1 MTNSKS
7 KSEENEPLM
16 YIVQPNAKQN
26 QRSMQY
32 YFSSK
37 QQDNKGIEKEH
48 VLKEE
53 PSFSSIQEVNEPE
66 VEKVEEIKQEEDI
79 EIKKEIKQEKDIG
92 IKKEIKQEKD
102 IGIKKEIKQEKD
114 IGIKKGIKQEKDI
127 GIKKEIKQEKDIGI
141 KKEIKQEKGVEHSI
155 VPVNIPQSE
164 TQKPN
169 KMFQS
174 MTIKEKIEFLCS
186 FPAHMSQ
193 PICEIVCQNQ
203 KYIGTILELKE
214 GSLYVSIPPNK
225 EKKVLTFNDIQTIS
239 IIKI

>member
-16 YIVQPNAKQN
+16 YIVQPSATQN

-37 QQDNKGIEKEH
+37 QQDNKEIKKEY

-66 VEKVEEIKQEEDI
+66 VEKVEEIKQEKDVGI
-79 EIKKEIKQEKDIG
+79 KQEIKREKDVGIKQEIKREKDVGIKQEIKREKDVGIRQEIKQEKV
-92 IKKEIKQEKD
+92 
-102 IGIKKEIKQEKD
+102 
-114 IGIKKGIKQEKDI
+114 
-127 GIKKEIKQEKDIGI
+127 
-141 KKEIKQEKGVEHSI
+141 VEHSI
-155 VPVNIPQSE
+155 IPVNIPQSE
-164 TQKPN
+164 TKMPN

>member
-79 EIKKEIKQEKDIG
+79 E

-214 GSLYVSIPPNK
+214 GSLYVSIPPNR

>member
-16 YIVQPNAKQN
+16 YIVQPSATQN

-37 QQDNKGIEKEH
+37 QQDNKEIKKEY

-79 EIKKEIKQEKDIG
+79 E
-92 IKKEIKQEKD
+92 
-102 IGIKKEIKQEKD
+102 
-114 IGIKKGIKQEKDI
+114 
-127 GIKKEIKQEKDIGI
+127 IKKEIKQEKDIGI

>member
-16 YIVQPNAKQN
+16 YIVQPSATQN

-37 QQDNKGIEKEH
+37 QQDNKEIKKEY

-66 VEKVEEIKQEEDI
+66 VEKVEEIKQEKDVGI
-79 EIKKEIKQEKDIG
+79 KQEIKREKDVGIRQEIKQEKV
-92 IKKEIKQEKD
+92 
-102 IGIKKEIKQEKD
+102 
-114 IGIKKGIKQEKDI
+114 
-127 GIKKEIKQEKDIGI
+127 
-141 KKEIKQEKGVEHSI
+141 VEHSI
-155 VPVNIPQSE
+155 IPVNIPQSE
-164 TQKPN
+164 TKMPN

>member
-79 EIKKEIKQEKDIG
+79 E
-92 IKKEIKQEKD
+92 
-102 IGIKKEIKQEKD
+102 
-114 IGIKKGIKQEKDI
+114 
-127 GIKKEIKQEKDIGI
+127 IKKEIKQEKDIGI

>member
-16 YIVQPNAKQN
+16 YIIQPNATQN

-37 QQDNKGIEKEH
+37 QQDNKEIKKEY

-66 VEKVEEIKQEEDI
+66 VEKVEEIKQEKDVG
-79 EIKKEIKQEKDIG
+79 IKQEIKQEKDVG
-92 IKKEIKQEKD
+92 IKQEIKREKDVEIRQEIKQEKV
-102 IGIKKEIKQEKD
+102 
-114 IGIKKGIKQEKDI
+114 
-127 GIKKEIKQEKDIGI
+127 
-141 KKEIKQEKGVEHSI
+141 VEHSI
-155 VPVNIPQSE
+155 IPVNIPQSE
-164 TQKPN
+164 TKKPN

-186 FPAHMSQ
+186 FPSHMSQ
-193 PICEIVCQNQ
+193 PICEILCQNQ

-214 GSLYVSIPPNK
+214 GNLYVSIPPNK

>member
-37 QQDNKGIEKEH
+37 QQDNKEIKKEH

-79 EIKKEIKQEKDIG
+79 KIKQE
-92 IKKEIKQEKD
+92 IKREKD
-102 IGIKKEIKQEKD
+102 V
-114 IGIKKGIKQEKDI
+114 GIKQ
-127 GIKKEIKQEKDIGI
+127 EIKQEKDIGI

-155 VPVNIPQSE
+155 IPVNIPQSE
-164 TQKPN
+164 TKKPN

-193 PICEIVCQNQ
+193 PICEILCQNQ

>member
-16 YIVQPNAKQN
+16 YIIQPNATQN

-37 QQDNKGIEKEH
+37 QQDNKEIKKEY

-66 VEKVEEIKQEEDI
+66 VEKVEEIKQEKDVG
-79 EIKKEIKQEKDIG
+79 IKQEIKQEKDVG
-92 IKKEIKQEKD
+92 IKQEIKQEKD
-102 IGIKKEIKQEKD
+102 VGIKQEIKREKDVGIKQEIKREKDVEIRQEIKQEKV
-114 IGIKKGIKQEKDI
+114 
-127 GIKKEIKQEKDIGI
+127 
-141 KKEIKQEKGVEHSI
+141 VEHSI
-155 VPVNIPQSE
+155 IPVNIPQSE
-164 TQKPN
+164 TKKPN

-193 PICEIVCQNQ
+193 PICEILCQNQ

-214 GSLYVSIPPNK
+214 GILYVSIPPNK

>member
-16 YIVQPNAKQN
+16 YIVQPNATQN

-79 EIKKEIKQEKDIG
+79 E

>member
-16 YIVQPNAKQN
+16 YIIQPNATQN

-37 QQDNKGIEKEH
+37 QQDNKEIKKEY

-79 EIKKEIKQEKDIG
+79 KIKKEIKQEEDI
-92 IKKEIKQEKD
+92 E
-102 IGIKKEIKQEKD
+102 
-114 IGIKKGIKQEKDI
+114 
-127 GIKKEIKQEKDIGI
+127 IKKEIKQEKDIGI

-164 TQKPN
+164 TKKPN

-193 PICEIVCQNQ
+193 PICEILCQNQ

>member
-16 YIVQPNAKQN
+16 YIIQPNATQN

-37 QQDNKGIEKEH
+37 QQDNKEIKKEY

-66 VEKVEEIKQEEDI
+66 VEKVEEIKQEKDVG
-79 EIKKEIKQEKDIG
+79 IKQEIKQEKDVG
-92 IKKEIKQEKD
+92 IKQEIKREKDVEIRQEIKREKDVGIKQEIKREKDVEIRQEIKQEKV
-102 IGIKKEIKQEKD
+102 
-114 IGIKKGIKQEKDI
+114 
-127 GIKKEIKQEKDIGI
+127 
-141 KKEIKQEKGVEHSI
+141 VEHSI
-155 VPVNIPQSE
+155 IPVNIPQSE
-164 TQKPN
+164 TKKPN

-193 PICEIVCQNQ
+193 PICEILCQNQ

>member
-16 YIVQPNAKQN
+16 YIIQPNATQN

-37 QQDNKGIEKEH
+37 QQDNKEIKKEY

-66 VEKVEEIKQEEDI
+66 VEKVEEIKQEKDVG
-79 EIKKEIKQEKDIG
+79 IKQEIKQEKDV
-92 IKKEIKQEKD
+92 
-102 IGIKKEIKQEKD
+102 
-114 IGIKKGIKQEKDI
+114 GIKQE
-127 GIKKEIKQEKDIGI
+127 IKREKV
-141 KKEIKQEKGVEHSI
+141 VEHSI
-155 VPVNIPQSE
+155 IPVNIPQSE
-164 TQKPN
+164 TKKPN

-193 PICEIVCQNQ
+193 PICEILCQNQ

-214 GSLYVSIPPNK
+214 GNLYVSIPPNK

>member
-37 QQDNKGIEKEH
+37 QQDNKEIKKEQ

-79 EIKKEIKQEKDIG
+79 E

>member
-16 YIVQPNAKQN
+16 YIIQPNATQN

-37 QQDNKGIEKEH
+37 QQDNKEIKKEY

-66 VEKVEEIKQEEDI
+66 VEKVEEIKQEKDVG
-79 EIKKEIKQEKDIG
+79 IKQEIKQEKDVG
-92 IKKEIKQEKD
+92 IKQEIKREKDVEIRQEIKQEKD
-102 IGIKKEIKQEKD
+102 
-114 IGIKKGIKQEKDI
+114 
-127 GIKKEIKQEKDIGI
+127 
-141 KKEIKQEKGVEHSI
+141 VEHSI
-155 VPVNIPQSE
+155 IPVNIPQSE
-164 TQKPN
+164 TKKPN

-193 PICEIVCQNQ
+193 PICEILCQNQ

>member
-92 IKKEIKQEKD
+92 IKKE
-102 IGIKKEIKQEKD
+102 
-114 IGIKKGIKQEKDI
+114 IKQEKDI

>member
-37 QQDNKGIEKEH
+37 QQDNKEIKKEH

-66 VEKVEEIKQEEDI
+66 VEKVE
-79 EIKKEIKQEKDIG
+79 
-92 IKKEIKQEKD
+92 EIKQEKD

>member
-16 YIVQPNAKQN
+16 YIVQPNATQN

-37 QQDNKGIEKEH
+37 QQDNKEIKKEY

-79 EIKKEIKQEKDIG
+79 EIKKEIKQEEDIE

-102 IGIKKEIKQEKD
+102 IGIKKEIKQEKV
-114 IGIKKGIKQEKDI
+114 
-127 GIKKEIKQEKDIGI
+127 
-141 KKEIKQEKGVEHSI
+141 VEHSI
-155 VPVNIPQSE
+155 IPVNIPQSE
-164 TQKPN
+164 TKMPN

-193 PICEIVCQNQ
+193 PICEILCQNQ

>member
-79 EIKKEIKQEKDIG
+79 
-92 IKKEIKQEKD
+92 
-102 IGIKKEIKQEKD
+102 
-114 IGIKKGIKQEKDI
+114 
-127 GIKKEIKQEKDIGI
+127 GI

-164 TQKPN
+164 TQKPY

>member
-37 QQDNKGIEKEH
+37 QQDNKEIKKEH

-79 EIKKEIKQEKDIG
+79 KIKKEIKQEEDIK
-92 IKKEIKQEKD
+92 IKKEIKQEED
-102 IGIKKEIKQEKD
+102 IE
-114 IGIKKGIKQEKDI
+114 
-127 GIKKEIKQEKDIGI
+127 IKKEIKQEKDIGI

-164 TQKPN
+164 TTKPN

-214 GSLYVSIPPNK
+214 GSLYVSIPPNR

>member
-16 YIVQPNAKQN
+16 YIVQPNATQN

-79 EIKKEIKQEKDIG
+79 E
-92 IKKEIKQEKD
+92 
-102 IGIKKEIKQEKD
+102 
-114 IGIKKGIKQEKDI
+114 
-127 GIKKEIKQEKDIGI
+127 IKKEIKQEKDIGI

>member
-16 YIVQPNAKQN
+16 YIVQPNATQN

-37 QQDNKGIEKEH
+37 QQDNKEIKKEH

-66 VEKVEEIKQEEDI
+66 VEKVEEIKQEKDVG
-79 EIKKEIKQEKDIG
+79 IKQEIKQEKDVG
-92 IKKEIKQEKD
+92 IKQEIKREKDVGIKQEIKREKDVEIRQEIKQEKV
-102 IGIKKEIKQEKD
+102 
-114 IGIKKGIKQEKDI
+114 
-127 GIKKEIKQEKDIGI
+127 
-141 KKEIKQEKGVEHSI
+141 VEHSI
-155 VPVNIPQSE
+155 IPVNIPQSE
-164 TQKPN
+164 TKKPN

-193 PICEIVCQNQ
+193 PICEILCQNQ

-214 GSLYVSIPPNK
+214 GNLYVSIPPNK

>member
-16 YIVQPNAKQN
+16 YIIQPNATQN

-37 QQDNKGIEKEH
+37 QQDNKEIKKEY

-66 VEKVEEIKQEEDI
+66 VEKVEEIKQEKDVG
-79 EIKKEIKQEKDIG
+79 IKQEIKQEKDVG
-92 IKKEIKQEKD
+92 IKQEIKREKDVEIRQEIKQEKV
-102 IGIKKEIKQEKD
+102 
-114 IGIKKGIKQEKDI
+114 
-127 GIKKEIKQEKDIGI
+127 
-141 KKEIKQEKGVEHSI
+141 VEHSI
-155 VPVNIPQSE
+155 IPVNIPQSE
-164 TQKPN
+164 TKKPN

-193 PICEIVCQNQ
+193 PICEILCQNQ

-214 GSLYVSIPPNK
+214 GNLYVSIPPNK

>member
-1 MTNSKS
+1 
-7 KSEENEPLM
+7 
-16 YIVQPNAKQN
+16 
-26 QRSMQY
+26 
-32 YFSSK
+32 
-37 QQDNKGIEKEH
+37 

-66 VEKVEEIKQEEDI
+66 VEKVEEIKQEKDVGIKREKDVGI
-79 EIKKEIKQEKDIG
+79 KQEIKREKDVGIRQEIKQEKDVEIRQ
-92 IKKEIKQEKD
+92 EIKQEKV
-102 IGIKKEIKQEKD
+102 
-114 IGIKKGIKQEKDI
+114 
-127 GIKKEIKQEKDIGI
+127 
-141 KKEIKQEKGVEHSI
+141 VEHSI
-155 VPVNIPQSE
+155 IPVNIPQSE
-164 TQKPN
+164 TKMPN

>member
-16 YIVQPNAKQN
+16 YIVQPSATQN

-37 QQDNKGIEKEH
+37 QQDNKEIKKEY

-66 VEKVEEIKQEEDI
+66 VEKVEEIKQEKDVGI
-79 EIKKEIKQEKDIG
+79 KQEIKREKDVGIKQEVKREKDVGIRQEIKQEKDVEIRQ
-92 IKKEIKQEKD
+92 EIKQEKV
-102 IGIKKEIKQEKD
+102 
-114 IGIKKGIKQEKDI
+114 
-127 GIKKEIKQEKDIGI
+127 
-141 KKEIKQEKGVEHSI
+141 VEHSI
-155 VPVNIPQSE
+155 IPVNIPQSE
-164 TQKPN
+164 TKMPN

>member
-37 QQDNKGIEKEH
+37 QQDNKEIKKEH

-92 IKKEIKQEKD
+92 IKK
-102 IGIKKEIKQEKD
+102 
-114 IGIKKGIKQEKDI
+114 GIKQEKEI